1 MIDLCQDGSFIMKSL
16 LYLLAAS
23 SLSAQS
29 LTLADQARIS
39 SEKLPKGCIVSAER
53 TGNAAP
59 VYSLAGKADTK
70 DVPPEK
76 ILFEIGSISKVFSA
90 LLLAQAVQAGKVRL
104 DSTLSE
110 VMGKKQRFASEH
122 VAAITLEQLAT
133 HTSGLPRLPDNLLA
147 GADPA
152 DPYAHYDRRLLDN
165 YLSKA
170 TLSHAPPFA
179 SDYSNLGV
187 GLLGDLLARLQNK
200 SWEQLAIEH
209 ITQPLGMKDTCVTL
223 NAEQKRRLAA
233 PHAGASR
240 AEHWSFTALA
250 GCGALYSTAAD
261 LMIFAQAISK
271 PADSP
276 LKSLIE
282 MIEKPRDAGNVGL
295 CLQILNIGG
304 LNSYWHNGGTG
315 GYRSWLSARPDSNRL
330 VVVLINNNALAP
342 ENIFTVK

>member
-1 MIDLCQDGSFIMKSL
+1 LG
-16 LYLLAAS
+16 
-23 SLSAQS
+23 
-29 LTLADQARIS
+29 DQARLS
-39 SEKLPKGCIVSAER
+39 AEKLPKGCIVSAEQ

-59 VYSLAGKADTK
+59 VYGLAGKAETK

-110 VMGKKQRFASEH
+110 VMGKKLRFASEH

-147 GADPA
+147 GANPA
-152 DPYAHYDRRLLDN
+152 DPYAHYDRRLLDA
-165 YLSKA
+165 YLAQA
-170 TLSHAPPFA
+170 TLAHVPPFA

-187 GLLGDLLARLQNK
+187 GLLGDLLVRLQNK
-200 SWEQLAIEH
+200 SWEQLVIEH
-209 ITQPLGMKDTCVTL
+209 IAQPLGMKDTRVTL
-223 NAEQKRRLAA
+223 NAEQKRRLA
-233 PHAGASR
+233 PPYAGANR
-240 AEHWSFTALA
+240 AEHWRFSALS

-261 LMIFAQAISK
+261 LMILAQAISK

-295 CLQILNIGG
+295 CLQILNKGG
-304 LNSYWHNGGTG
+304 LTSYWHNGGTG
-315 GYRSWLSARPDSNRL
+315 GYRSWLSAKPDSNRL
-330 VVVLINNNALAP
+330 VVILINNNALAP
-342 ENIFTVK
+342 ETIFIVK